1 MPNFWVKSYSKIKEN
16 PKATLVKN
24 LYHLRKSL
32 PKKMRPLP
40 LEDTIYDFYF

>member
-32 PKKMRPLP
+32 PKNETSPFRGHNL
-40 LEDTIYDFYF
+40 

>member
-32 PKKMRPLP
+32 PEK
-40 LEDTIYDFYF
+40 